1 MTLWVEAP
9 QCKSLLAMFGRNWSS
24 TCGDKLYLTSHVA
37 WRNQVIE
44 KSCVFMSGNSSL
56 CGTILTSLIARGIML
71 VEI

>member
-1 MTLWVEAP
+1 M
-9 QCKSLLAMFGRNWSS
+9 
-24 TCGDKLYLTSHVA
+24 YLTSHVA

-56 CGTILTSLIARGIML
+56 CVTILTSLIARGIVL